1 MGIVKEYHE
10 SMQRSISASIT
21 LACVLA
27 VMLFLV
33 ASSQGQVNGPPASV
47 TSPGFGGNPIN
58 GPAPSVTSLGPHG
71 YSPTPPRFSGSVD
84 GHRGGGDHGKNRDR
98 DGDRDH
104 GRRDGSGG
112 AVWYAYPVPYAVE
125 DNGPVDNSEAAANEP
140 DDQGGPTVF
149 DRHGS
154 GGHAYMPPEKE
165 AVPAHSTQVAEKEP
179 PSEPDPPQEP
189 TLLVFKN
196 GSKVEV
202 DNYAIQGATLFDLTP
217 GHRRK
222 IALADL
228 DLDATRKQNDER
240 GVTFQLPSTY
250 KAAK

>member
-1 MGIVKEYHE
+1 MGLVKEYHKV
-10 SMQRSISASIT
+10 MRRSISAST
-21 LACVLA
+21 LFAALFVVL
-27 VMLFLV
+27 LLV
-33 ASSQGQVNGPPASV
+33 ASSMGQVNGPPASV
-47 TSPGFGGNPIN
+47 TSPGFGGNRIN

-71 YSPTPPRFSGSVD
+71 YPSGPPHFSGSVD
-84 GHRGGGDHGKNRDR
+84 GPRHGRGDHGKDR
-98 DGDRDH
+98 DGDH
-104 GRRDGSGG
+104 RRSDNSDG

-125 DNGPVDNSEAAANEP
+125 DSGAVENPPAEP
-140 DDQGGPTVF
+140 NDPEDQGGPTVF

-154 GGHAYMPPEKE
+154 GPHAYPPPEKDV
-165 AVPAHSTQVAEKEP
+165 VPAHATQMTEKEP

-189 TLLVFKN
+189 TLLVFKD
-196 GSKVEV
+196 GRTVEV
-202 DNYAIQGATLFDLTP
+202 GNFAIQGGTLFDLTP

-228 DLDATRKQNDER
+228 DLDATRKKNDER